1 MKLDTFK
8 SDAVLVLT
16 ATIWGLAFIA
26 QRVGM
31 EYVGPFTYNGI
42 RFTLGAISLLPLVY
56 FTQKNGKQTAS
67 QKVTNRGLVKSGTL
81 AGIVLFGGASLQQ
94 VGLVY
99 TTAGKAGFITGLY
112 IIFVPIFAFLFRQ
125 GKTSTGT
132 WTGAVLACI
141 GLYFLSI
148 TKDLSMN
155 RGDFLVLLCGIFFA
169 LHIIIIGRITKRFNT
184 SFLALFQFSVC
195 ALLSLVVALI
205 FESFVL
211 ADILNATVPLLYGG
225 VFSVGIAYSLQIYGQ
240 KNSPASHAAII
251 MSLESVVAAIGG
263 WFLLNEILTIRDI
276 TGCALMLAGMLISQL
291 FTRRS
296 SGQ

>member
-42 RFTLGAISLLPLVY
+42 RFSLGAVSLLPLVY
-56 FTQKNGKQTAS
+56 FTQQKEKSISHKQVS
-67 QKVTNRGLVKSGTL
+67 NQGLVKYGTL
-81 AGIVLFGGASLQQ
+81 SGIVLFAGASLQQ
-94 VGLVY
+94 VGLLY

-132 WTGAVLACI
+132 WTGAILACI

-195 ALLSLVVALI
+195 ALLSLIVALV
-205 FESFVL
+205 FESFIL
-211 ADILNATVPLLYGG
+211 KDILNAALPLLYGG
-225 VFSVGIAYSLQIYGQ
+225 IFSVGIAYSLQIYGQ

-263 WFLLNEILTIRDI
+263 WFLLNEILTIRDM

-291 FTRRS
+291 FTLHS
-296 SGQ
+296 SSH